1 VWFYYTNYNY
11 NPYSIQFSSNK
22 YKLI

>member
-22 YKLI
+22 YKLM